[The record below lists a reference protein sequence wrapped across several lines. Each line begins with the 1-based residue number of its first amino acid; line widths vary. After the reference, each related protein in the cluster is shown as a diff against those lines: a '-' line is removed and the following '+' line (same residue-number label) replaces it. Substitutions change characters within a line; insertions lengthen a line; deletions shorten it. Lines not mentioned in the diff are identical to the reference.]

1 MNTGIFYLLLLCF
14 VSGFTQCML
23 IGCSI
28 LLLRQHSTY
37 QFQRAFAIVLLMLSV
52 GFLNNFVVSAC
63 SNLESAEFI
72 NTLLVLYDYVI
83 VGGFM
88 FFIVSLVFPSR
99 YNTLQLSMFEIP
111 YVIAIIL
118 YIITRSHLIYPVV
131 QIFTLTVSTFLLI
144 WLSCSIKKYNK
155 MLRDNM
161 GNIEYFDLHWG
172 TILMVLLYIVQL
184 IWAVES
190 LSQHNWFTVSVADR
204 NLIFDTI
211 WCFIT
216 MAYVV
221 LIMNKIILQQVFVVP
236 AQDNTTTDNP
246 EETPSEEY
254 YKILNNSDIDL
265 DIKTNKYYLDAT
277 LTLQKLATHLGTN
290 RQYLSNYINRV
301 KGKTFY
307 EYINDFRL
315 EEAKNILD
323 NWDNEHP
330 RSMDDIA
337 ALSGFNSYST
347 FLRSFVKKYDVS
359 PSKYLK
365 GLILNGSSNGS

>member
-63 SNLESAEFI
+63 SNMESAEFI

-265 DIKTNKYYLDAT
+265 DINTNKYYLDAT

>member
-118 YIITRSHLIYPVV
+118 YIISRSHLIYPVV

-221 LIMNKIILQQVFVVP
+221 LIMNKIILQQVFVVS

>member
-1 MNTGIFYLLLLCF
+1 MNTGIFYLLQLCF

-63 SNLESAEFI
+63 SNMESAEFI

-118 YIITRSHLIYPVV
+118 YIISRSHLIYPVV

>member
-1 MNTGIFYLLLLCF
+1 MNTGIFYLLQLCF

-63 SNLESAEFI
+63 SNMESAEFI

-172 TILMVLLYIVQL
+172 TILMVLLYVVQL

-236 AQDNTTTDNP
+236 AQDNTSTDNP

>member
-99 YNTLQLSMFEIP
+99 YNTFQLSMFEIP

-118 YIITRSHLIYPVV
+118 YIISRSHLIYPVV

-347 FLRSFVKKYDVS
+347 FLRSFVKKYDMS

>member
-28 LLLRQHSTY
+28 FLLRQHGTY

-118 YIITRSHLIYPVV
+118 YIISRSHLIYPVV

-221 LIMNKIILQQVFVVP
+221 LIMNKIILQQVFVVS